1 MEGWQQKNTAE
12 SIKILSDD
20 HLEFNSKF
28 SLQVDDS
35 DINIKMGNELN
46 ESSGQKSKMLKPEIK
61 LETN

>member
-20 HLEFNSKF
+20 HLEFNSNF
-28 SLQVDDS
+28 SLRVDDS
-35 DINIKMGNELN
+35 EINIKMGNELN
-46 ESSGQKSKMLKPEIK
+46 ESSGQKSKMLNPGIK

>member
-28 SLQVDDS
+28 SLRVDDS
-35 DINIKMGNELN
+35 EINIKMGNELN
-46 ESSGQKSKMLKPEIK
+46 ESSGQKSKMLKPGIK

>member
-28 SLQVDDS
+28 SLRVDDS
-35 DINIKMGNELN
+35 EINIKMGNELN
-46 ESSGQKSKMLKPEIK
+46 ESGGQKSKMLNPGIK

>member
-28 SLQVDDS
+28 STHVD
-35 DINIKMGNELN
+35 GNEIN
-46 ESSGQKSKMLKPEIK
+46 TRME
-61 LETN
+61 NA